1 MSHDPAGS
9 PRPFDF
15 GDDPA
20 PAGPGRPAGN
30 PFEDQPAEQP
40 GRRRFSWIAL
50 IVSVGVAV
58 LVGVGGYVRTAAYAD
73 GWDVDSGIRWIA
85 LTVLCVIAI
94 LIAIV
99 LAVVAVVR
107 SRPSAT
113 GGSRVPLLIAVIA
126 LAAALVL
133 PWVGLVLGSSLAP
146 LPPAP

>member
-20 PAGPGRPAGN
+20 PAEPGRPASH
-30 PFEDQPAEQP
+30 PFEDQAVEPP
-40 GRRRFSWIAL
+40 GRRRFSWVAL
-50 IVSVGVAV
+50 IIAVGVAV

-94 LIAIV
+94 LVAIV
-99 LAVVAVVR
+99 LGIVAVVR
-107 SRPSAT
+107 GRPSAS
-113 GGSRVPLLIAVIA
+113 GGSRIPLLIGVIA

-133 PWVGLVLGSSLAP
+133 PWVALVLGSSLAP
-146 LPPAP
+146 LPPAR